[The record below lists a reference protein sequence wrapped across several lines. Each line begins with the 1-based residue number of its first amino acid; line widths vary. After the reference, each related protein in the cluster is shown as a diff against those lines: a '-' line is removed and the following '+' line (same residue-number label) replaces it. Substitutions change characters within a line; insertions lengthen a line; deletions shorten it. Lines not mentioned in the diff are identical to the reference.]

1 MSQALSIIIV
11 DDMQFSRAVMRS
23 GLLKL
28 GYEDIRLAASGE
40 EVLRMTAER
49 YADVIIADW
58 VMPSMNGLELLET
71 IRREDQKR
79 DWYTAFILFTA
90 KDEQHAML
98 EAFRRGV
105 DDYLIKPADP
115 DELAARVYGAGRV
128 AALNNGLLQT
138 SNALRAA
145 NRELLES
152 NLIDNLTGLG
162 NRRYL
167 EQRLQSML
175 RHAHEREG
183 AVCTVLLAIDHFR
196 QINDEYGRDCG
207 DEVLASVALRL
218 RNSVRPTDVVARY
231 GGDTFAV
238 AALHADPSHIS
249 NQQVERLVQ
258 TVSASAYHTDNGDV
272 SLSASL
278 GANIYRHS
286 AICTP
291 LSNILH
297 NAEQN
302 LTAAR
307 QTGRSRAVSS

>member
-1 MSQALSIIIV
+1 MGQALSIIIV

-40 EVLRMTAER
+40 EVLRMAAER

-58 VMPSMNGLELLET
+58 VMPGMNGLELLEV
-71 IRREDQKR
+71 IRREDQAR

-90 KDEQHAML
+90 KDELHAML
-98 EAFRRGV
+98 EAFQHGV
-105 DDYLIKPADP
+105 DDYLVKPADP

-128 AALNNGLLQT
+128 AALHNGLLQT

-162 NRRYL
+162 NSRYL

-175 RHAHEREG
+175 RYAHEREG
-183 AVCTVLLAIDHFR
+183 AVSTVLLAIDHFR
-196 QINDEYGRDCG
+196 HINDEYGRDCG
-207 DEVLASVALRL
+207 DEVLAGVALRL

-238 AALHADPSHIS
+238 AALHAEPEQAYAH
-249 NQQVERLVQ
+249 QVERLVQ
-258 TVSASAYHTDNGDV
+258 AISAPAYHTDLGDIT
-272 SLSASL
+272 LSASL
-278 GANIYRHS
+278 GAHIYRHG
-286 AICTP
+286 AIYAP
-291 LSNILH
+291 LSEVLH
-297 NAEQN
+297 GAERN
-302 LTAAR
+302 LAAAR
-307 QTGRSRAVSS
+307 QGGRGRSVCD

>member
-1 MSQALSIIIV
+1 MGQALSIIIV

-58 VMPSMNGLELLET
+58 VMPGMNGLELLEAV
-71 IRREDQKR
+71 RHADQER
-79 DWYTAFILFTA
+79 DWYSAFILFTA

-115 DELAARVYGAGRV
+115 DELAARVYGAGRM
-128 AALNNGLLQT
+128 AALHNGLLQT

-175 RHAHEREG
+175 RYAHEREG
-183 AVCTVLLAIDHFR
+183 AVCTVLLAVDHFR
-196 QINDEYGRDCG
+196 RINDEYGHDCG
-207 DEVLASVALRL
+207 DEVLAGVALRL
-218 RNSVRPTDVVARY
+218 RNSVRPTDVVARF
-231 GGDTFAV
+231 GSDTFAV
-238 AALHADPSHIS
+238 AALHAEPEHAYAH
-249 NQQVERLVQ
+249 QVDRLVQ
-258 TVSASAYHTDNGDV
+258 AVSAPAYHTDKGDV
-272 SLSASL
+272 TLSASL
-278 GANIYRHS
+278 GAHVYRHG
-286 AICTP
+286 AIHTP
-291 LSNILH
+291 LSDVLH
-297 NAEQN
+297 SAEQN
-302 LTAAR
+302 LAAAR
-307 QTGRSRAVSS
+307 QAGRGRAVCS